1 MSPAGL
7 TAFAAALPDGG
18 RLMGLDVGKRT
29 IGVALA
35 DAGWRIAT
43 PYGVLARRRLAADL
57 AELRAIAAAQQVA
70 GLVIGH
76 PLNMDGTAGP
86 RAQATRAFAREA
98 RVLGLPLLLFDE
110 RLSTAEAERA
120 MIAADFSRARRA
132 RRIDAAAAAIILQGA
147 IDALAGL
154 PSPGGAA
161 P

>member
-1 MSPAGL
+1 MNRAEL
-7 TAFAAALPDGG
+7 QAFAAALPQGG
-18 RLMGLDVGKRT
+18 RLMGLDVGTKT

-35 DAGWRIAT
+35 DAGWSVAS
-43 PYGVLARRRLAADL
+43 PWGVVARRKLAADL
-57 AELRAIAAAQQVA
+57 AQLRAIAAAQQVR

-76 PLNMDGTAGP
+76 PLNMDGTAGA

-98 RVLGLPLLLFDE
+98 RALELPVLLFDE

-120 MIAADFSRARRA
+120 MIAADLSRARRA

-154 PSPGGAA
+154 ASPAGPA
-161 P
+161 